1 MFTKNFKNLMVKNL
15 LNANASGVNQSFPKD
30 IKSEYYDINGELVVG
45 MAVPTTQSTAVALA
59 SALSDTLKTTSGTN
73 NSSWLVIGTGTGAV
87 SENDYCLFNQ
97 DSNCTC
103 VSAASSTT
111 SNLTKSYTATFQNN
125 SESDVTITETGIVGY
140 VYIYNNFFTILLEHA
155 LLETPVIIP
164 AGETRTITYVWSF

>member
-1 MFTKNFKNLMVKNL
+1 MFTKNFKNLMVLNL
-15 LNANASGVNQSFPKD
+15 LNSNGSGYYYTIDQTVTVTYYTIDGRLLANKN
-30 IKSEYYDINGELVVG
+30 N
-45 MAVPTTQSTAVALA
+45 TQNSAITLA
-59 SALSDTLKTTSGTN
+59 STLSDTLKTASSVDGT
-73 NSSWLVIGTGTGAV
+73 SWLIIGTGTGTV
-87 SENDYCLFNQ
+87 SEDDYCLFNQ

-125 SESDVTITETGIVGY
+125 SESDVTITETGIAGRCW
-140 VYIYNNFFTILLEHA
+140 IHDNFYTILLEHS

>member
-1 MFTKNFKNLMVKNL
+1 MFTKNFKNLMVLNL
-15 LNANASGVNQSFPKD
+15 LNSNSNEFNYSIDTTTTPVYKIITG
-30 IKSEYYDINGELVVG
+30 GELVDR
-45 MAVPTTQSTAVALA
+45 TNTQNAAISLA
-59 SALSDTLKTTSGTN
+59 SALSDTLKTAGGTN
-73 NSSWLVIGTGTGAV
+73 SSSWLIIGTGTGTV

-125 SESDVTITETGIVGY
+125 SESDVTITETGIAGK
-140 VYIYNNFFTILLEHA
+140 IWLNGDIFTILLEHT

-164 AGETRTITYVWSF
+164 AGGTRTITYVWSF

>member
-1 MFTKNFKNLMVKNL
+1 MFTKNFKNLMVLNL
-15 LNANASGVNQSFPKD
+15 LNSYGTGFDHYVDTTTTPIYKT
-30 IKSEYYDINGELVVG
+30 INGGELVDRTNTEKS
-45 MAVPTTQSTAVALA
+45 AVSLA
-59 SALSDTLKTTSGTN
+59 SALSDTLKTAAGTDA
-73 NSSWLVIGTGTGAV
+73 SSWLIIGTGTGTV

-125 SESDVTITETGIVGY
+125 SESDVTITETGVVGK
-140 VYIYNNFFTILLEHA
+140 IWLYNDTFPMLLEHT

-164 AGETRTITYVWSF
+164 AGGTRTITYVWSF

>member
-1 MFTKNFKNLMVKNL
+1 MFTKNFKNLMVLNL
-15 LNANASGVNQSFPKD
+15 LNAYSSGGDHYVD
-30 IKSEYYDINGELVVG
+30 ITTTPEYKTIEG
-45 MAVPTTQSTAVALA
+45 MPVTRTDNTERGAVSLA
-59 SALSDTLKTTSGTN
+59 SALSDTLKTAAGTDS
-73 NSSWLVIGTGTGAV
+73 SSWLIIGTGTGTV

-125 SESDVTITETGIVGY
+125 SESDITITETGVAGKCWL
-140 VYIYNNFFTILLEHA
+140 YNNCFTMLLEHT

-164 AGETRTITYVWSF
+164 AGGTRTITYVWSF

>member
-1 MFTKNFKNLMVKNL
+1 MFTKNFKNLMVLNL
-15 LNANASGVNQSFPKD
+15 LNSYTTGGDHNVDTTTTPIYKIISGA
-30 IKSEYYDINGELVVG
+30 ELVDR
-45 MAVPTTQSTAVALA
+45 TNTESTAISLA
-59 SALSDTLKTTSGTN
+59 SALSDTLKTDGGTN
-73 NSSWLVIGTGTGAV
+73 YSSWLIIGTGTGTV

-125 SESDVTITETGIVGY
+125 SESDVTITETGVAGQCWL
-140 VYIYNNFFTILLEHA
+140 YNDYFTVLLEHT

>member
-1 MFTKNFKNLMVKNL
+1 MFTKNFKNLMVLNL
-15 LNANASGVNQSFPKD
+15 LNSYATRGDHYVDTTTTPIYKTISGA
-30 IKSEYYDINGELVVG
+30 ELVDRTN
-45 MAVPTTQSTAVALA
+45 AEKTAVSLA
-59 SALSDTLKTTSGTN
+59 SALSDTLKTAGGTN
-73 NSSWLVIGTGTGAV
+73 ASSWLIIGTGTGTV

-125 SESDVTITETGIVGY
+125 SESDVIITETGVAGKIWLTGDM
-140 VYIYNNFFTILLEHA
+140 FTMLLEHT

-164 AGETRTITYVWSF
+164 AGGTRTITYVWSF

>member
-1 MFTKNFKNLMVKNL
+1 MFTKNFKNLMVLNL
-15 LNANASGVNQSFPKD
+15 LNAINNGGYVDKTTTPAYKTIDGTSITGTNSGQ
-30 IKSEYYDINGELVVG
+30 G
-45 MAVPTTQSTAVALA
+45 AVWLA
-59 SALSDTLKTTSGTN
+59 SALSDALKTAGGTDA
-73 NSSWLVIGTGTGAV
+73 SSWLIIGTGTGTV

-125 SESDVTITETGIVGY
+125 SESDVTITETGVAGKFW
-140 VYIYNNFFTILLEHA
+140 IYNNSYTMLLEHT

-164 AGETRTITYVWSF
+164 AGGTRTITYVWSF

>member
-1 MFTKNFKNLMVKNL
+1 MFTKNFKNLMVLNL
-15 LNANASGVNQSFPKD
+15 LNSYGTRGDHYVDTTTIPVYKTIDGTQITNKD
-30 IKSEYYDINGELVVG
+30 NTEHGAIS
-45 MAVPTTQSTAVALA
+45 LA
-59 SALSDTLKTTSGTN
+59 SALSDTLKTAAGTDA
-73 NSSWLVIGTGTGAV
+73 SSWLIIGTGTGTV

-111 SNLTKSYTATFQNN
+111 SNLTKSYTASFQNN
-125 SESDVTITETGIVGY
+125 SESDITVTETGIVGRCWL
-140 VYIYNNFFTILLEHA
+140 YNGYYTMLLEHT

>member
-1 MFTKNFKNLMVKNL
+1 MFTKNFKNLMVLNL
-15 LNANASGVNQSFPKD
+15 LNSYSSKFDHQVDATTTPVYKL
-30 IKSEYYDINGELVVG
+30 INGSELDDRTNTERG
-45 MAVPTTQSTAVALA
+45 AVSLA
-59 SALSDTLKTTSGTN
+59 SALSDTLKTAGGTSS
-73 NSSWLVIGTGTGAV
+73 SSWLIIGTGTGTV

-125 SESDVTITETGIVGY
+125 SESDVTITETGVAGKIWL
-140 VYIYNNFFTILLEHA
+140 YNDWFTMLLEHT

-164 AGETRTITYVWSF
+164 AGGTRTITYVWSF

>member
-1 MFTKNFKNLMVKNL
+1 MFTKNFKNLMVKTL
-15 LNANASGVNQSFPKD
+15 LNANSSGVNNSFPED
-30 IKSEYYDINGELVVG
+30 IKSEYYDINGKLIT
-45 MAVPTTQSTAVALA
+45 VPTTQWAAIALA

-87 SENDYCLFNQ
+87 SENDYCLFNEA
-97 DSNCTC
+97 SNCTC

-140 VYIYNNFFTILLEHA
+140 VYIYNNYFTILLEHT

>member
-1 MFTKNFKNLMVKNL
+1 MFTKNFKNLMVLNL
-15 LNANASGVNQSFPKD
+15 LNSYATGGDHYVDTTTTPVYKTISG
-30 IKSEYYDINGELVVG
+30 EELDRSNTEHG
-45 MAVPTTQSTAVALA
+45 AVSLA
-59 SALSDTLKTTSGTN
+59 SALSDTLKTTGGTDS
-73 NSSWLVIGTGTGAV
+73 SSWLIIGTGTGTV

-125 SESDVTITETGIVGY
+125 SESDVTITETGIVGRCWL
-140 VYIYNNFFTILLEHA
+140 YNGCYTMLLEHT

-164 AGETRTITYVWSF
+164 AGGTRTITYVWSF